1 MVCPTPHRYI
11 VLWTMVVLVLS
22 VSASYKQNI
31 GAMSASVTADRWYGV
46 HDGIFCERLPRKG
59 PKEARF
65 DTFWGPA
72 QGVSNVKFFAPA
84 QYSCKF
90 SPFSSFL
97 SKPRMAKKQS
107 KSGVDKTGCRR
118 VINILPDWHPVL
130 STLFSLS
137 FWGIRFWLSAV
148 MLGRPAAEIALHD
161 PPSSPTSGS
170 PRS

>member
-118 VINILPDWHPVL
+118 AINIIAQLAPGFVNVFPL
-130 STLFSLS
+130 CFTGRI
-137 FWGIRFWLSAV
+137 FWPSAII
-148 MLGRPAAEIALHD
+148 LTRPAAEHASQD
-161 PPSSPTSGS
+161 PPPSPTSGS